1 MRAHSLTYCI
11 YPYAY
16 TCIGN
21 KKFELKLSV
30 EEVSA
35 LVDGDLHMTDEHNM
49 DLWIA
54 VLNKIVLKPVE
65 HFSEYQSPTHHAS
78 SDVHMQA
85 IAEEEDGEGGEGGRN
100 GITTNTSSRRATA
113 NTTTTSSSRGVLA
126 EDSSGDDES
135 GLVDKLRA
143 ATLASTNPISPSPS
157 PSRKKAPITPTT
169 APPTRS
175 TSSSRSRPGPGPTS
189 NSNTPVGQMK
199 PVPPSGSKPSSG
211 GLPGGR
217 GRSTRPSPGASLT

>member
-1 MRAHSLTYCI
+1 MLRLRIHSLTLYIPLYIC
-11 YPYAY
+11 Y
-16 TCIGN
+16 IGN

-30 EEVSA
+30 DEVSA
-35 LVDGDLHMTDEHNM
+35 LVDGDLHMTDVHNM

-100 GITTNTSSRRATA
+100 GVTTNTSSKRAITA
-113 NTTTTSSSRGVLA
+113 NTTTTSSSLGGLA
-126 EDSSGDDES
+126 DDGLNSSGDDDS

-143 ATLASTNPISPSPS
+143 ATPSPS
-157 PSRKKAPITPTT
+157 PSKKKGPITPT
-169 APPTRS
+169 ASAARS
-175 TSSSRSRPGPGPTS
+175 TSSSRNRPGPGPTS
-189 NSNTPVGQMK
+189 TSNTPVGQMK
-199 PVPPSGSKPSSG
+199 PVPPTGSKPSSG
-211 GLPGGR
+211 GLSGGR